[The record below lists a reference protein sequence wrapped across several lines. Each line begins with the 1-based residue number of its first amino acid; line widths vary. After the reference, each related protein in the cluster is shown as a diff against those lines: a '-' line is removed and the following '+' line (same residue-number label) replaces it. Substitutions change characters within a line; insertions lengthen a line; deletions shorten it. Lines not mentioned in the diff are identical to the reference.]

1 MQAWSQKLRR
11 TQLGAPPEER
21 GICGQNCSRRA
32 RAHQTT
38 GKQIGL
44 AVAQEPDLF
53 WALDHRPCL
62 WLHAGGETPVVRIS
76 GRTEGRLRRASVS
89 SGNGLINDDV
99 SRILYS

>member
-62 WLHAGGETPVVRIS
+62 WLHAGGETPVVRHS
-76 GRTEGRLRRASVS
+76 SQGEPKVDSAGLRSVPET
-89 SGNGLINDDV
+89 D
-99 SRILYS
+99 